1 MSLQQENRLKQVG
14 ATVRNGSV
22 YINKLKMDQ
31 LREKVARTMM
41 ANMSIEQLS
50 KLMAFYGLMRQI
62 CSETMERKMHELL
75 QEES

>member
-50 KLMAFYGLMRQI
+50 ELMAFYGLMRQI

>member
-22 YINKLKMDQ
+22 YTQKMKMNQ
-31 LREKVARTMM
+31 VREKAATTMM
-41 ANMSIEQLS
+41 ANMTIEQLS
-50 KLMAFYGLMRQI
+50 ELMSFYALMRQI
-62 CSETMERKMHELL
+62 CSETMEKKMHELL